1 MSEIMADLAS
11 RMFVGPVWPASILAV
26 ILVIYT
32 IFGLFGL
39 LDFGFDLPEV
49 DANPS
54 AGTDLTQI
62 IPLEWDFIHGIG
74 GSTIRWTNFGRVP
87 IIVWGGA
94 FTVAFWGLSYGLW
107 HQYDINRYSA
117 EWLPSSMLALRN
129 MVLAI
134 GITKVI
140 TQPLLNY
147 FIPTPR
153 YDQANLLGETCEIST
168 SQADG
173 EFGQAEYQTEAAPLL
188 LNIRTDGSVIPK
200 GSRAMIVDFDPKKRI
215 FIVTPI
221 PTEHD
226 S

>member
-1 MSEIMADLAS
+1 
-11 RMFVGPVWPASILAV
+11 
-26 ILVIYT
+26 
-32 IFGLFGL
+32 
-39 LDFGFDLPEV
+39 
-49 DANPS
+49 
-54 AGTDLTQI
+54 
-62 IPLEWDFIHGIG
+62 
-74 GSTIRWTNFGRVP
+74 
-87 IIVWGGA
+87 
-94 FTVAFWGLSYGLW
+94 
-107 HQYDINRYSA
+107 
-117 EWLPSSMLALRN
+117 MLALRN

-147 FIPTPR
+147 FIPTSR
-153 YDQANLLGETCEIST
+153 YVQANLLGETCEIST

-188 LNIRTDGSVIPK
+188 LNIRTDGTVIPK